1 MAITKTLG
9 GERLGTGKKMQ
20 VRMHNF
26 ERSSHNLS
34 REWKSSMN
42 VGTLVPCFN
51 EVGLPGD
58 SFDIDIESLV
68 KTQPTSGPLFGS
80 FKMQIDMFACPI
92 RLYNGALH
100 NNALGVGLKM
110 SEIEFPKIKFNAYLG
125 EVYFNSSSLNAY
137 LGLRGIESSRY
148 GLTKNGIRHIA
159 YYDIFKNYYSNKQE
173 KNAYYI
179 GNKTHDGN
187 VSLKSIVFTSS
198 DGKESVYKWLSESK
212 EYNIT
217 NGTEF
222 MWLYCDSIRLVF
234 SAPVER
240 PLFNTKLNN
249 AVFNVAGKGNTDNYT
264 FVTLPADDKIVG
276 YDGNYCTFSGWG
288 TNTITIKGNVPFW
301 GVRAYLEKFKVGSLY
316 NYSNNCG
323 VYSLSSEDGKTIQYE
338 LNEIDLKQFPLSNI
352 DDMRELILSAGKKS
366 VVTAIDS
373 PAPYNVNSKIIAV
386 PRVDAQVSY
395 EQAQWKFKQYGLC
408 VKTYLSD
415 IFNNWLDSETI
426 TGDNGI
432 AAVTAVNTSSGSF
445 TIDSLILANKVYN
458 MLNRIAVSGGSY
470 EDWQEVVYGETVN
483 FRAESPI
490 YLGGMAREI
499 YFDEVVS
506 TADSSAEGND
516 VPLGSMAGK
525 GVQSEKRGGKV
536 SFRINE
542 PSIIMGI
549 VSLTPRID
557 YSQGN
562 DWFVNL
568 EDLDELHKPNLDGIG
583 FQDLMASQMFFSD
596 VRAIGKQPAWINYM
610 TSYNQNYG
618 DFASGESLEHMV
630 LNRNYGESNENYS
643 NIGDVTTYIDPRKY
657 NYIFADSSLSAEN
670 FWVQIAFNV
679 VGRRKMSAK
688 IMPNL

>member
-1 MAITKTLG
+1 MSITKTLG

-58 SFDIDIESLV
+58 SFDIDIETLV

-100 NNALGVGLKM
+100 NNTLGVGLKM
-110 SEIEFPKIKFNAYLG
+110 SEIEMPKIKFRGMQGGMAYR
-125 EVYFNSSSLNAY
+125 FNPSSLNAY
-137 LGLRGIESSRY
+137 LGLRG
-148 GLTKNGIRHIA
+148 TKKSNTDFTYNGIRHIA

-173 KNAYYI
+173 KNAYVI
-179 GNKTHDGN
+179 STELIPGQAVINKVNFWHEDGSASTWAWN
-187 VSLKSIVFTSS
+187 NTKKQYENTNSKLFTWGYCTGFTLYLSQAVKKPVYDIDVETVFPALDPDAQT
-198 DGKESVYKWLSESK
+198 DY
-212 EYNIT
+212 
-217 NGTEF
+217 
-222 MWLYCDSIRLVF
+222 IRLI
-234 SAPVER
+234 
-240 PLFNTKLNN
+240 
-249 AVFNVAGKGNTDNYT
+249 
-264 FVTLPADDKIVG
+264 LPTADKITDK
-276 YDGNYCTFSGWG
+276 DGNYCEISGWG
-288 TNTITIKGNVPFW
+288 TDIIEFKGNVPYF
-301 GVRAYLEKFKVGSLY
+301 GIRAYLYKYINKKPYIYLT
-316 NYSNNCG
+316 NCG
-323 VYSLSSEDGKTIQYE
+323 IESREGVIGSFPAYDISDV
-338 LNEIDLKQFPLSNI
+338 DLKPFLLSNI
-352 DDMRELILSAGKKS
+352 DDMREDILASGKRPAIIDDYSPEPYGINSLIRITPNTEGGPS
-366 VVTAIDS
+366 IYMQNQD
-373 PAPYNVNSKIIAV
+373 
-386 PRVDAQVSY
+386 
-395 EQAQWKFKQYGLC
+395 KFKQLGLC

-432 AAVTAVNTSSGSF
+432 AAVTAVDTSSGSF

-470 EDWQEVVYGETVN
+470 DDWQEVVYGETQN

-499 YFDEVVS
+499 YFDEIVS
-506 TADSSAEGND
+506 TADSSAEGTD
-516 VPLGSMAGK
+516 VPLGSLAGK
-525 GVQSEKRGGKV
+525 GIQSEKRGGKV
-536 SFRINE
+536 SFRVNE

-562 DWFVNL
+562 DWFMTIG
-568 EDLDELHKPNLDGIG
+568 DLDELHKPNLDGIG
-583 FQDLMASQMFFSD
+583 FQDLMASNMYYAD
-596 VRAIGKQPAWINYM
+596 DLAVGKQPAWINYM

-618 DFASGESLEHMV
+618 DFATGGSLEHMV
-630 LNRNYGESNENYS
+630 LNRNY
-643 NIGDVTTYIDPRKY
+643 NISDADHIKDVTTYIDPRKY
-657 NYIFADSSLSAEN
+657 NYIFADSSLDAEN

-679 VGRRKMSAK
+679 IGRRKMSAK

>member
-1 MAITKTLG
+1 MSITKTLG

-58 SFDIDIESLV
+58 SFDIDIETLV

-80 FKMQIDMFACPI
+80 FKMQIDMFACPL

-110 SEIEFPKIKFNAYLG
+110 SEIELPKIAFNPTNYPLKFNA
-125 EVYFNSSSLNAY
+125 SSLNTY
-137 LGLRGIESSRY
+137 LGLRG
-148 GLTKNGIRHIA
+148 TKGGRTQYTYNGVRHIA

-179 GNKTHDGN
+179 AQKTHSELTDLLG
-187 VSLKSIVFTSS
+187 VKFTSS
-198 DGKESVYKWLSESK
+198 KGEESVYKWLPDSSK
-212 EYNIT
+212 YDVI
-217 NGTEF
+217 NGTKF
-222 MWLYCDSIRLVF
+222 AWLYCETIQFIFAS
-234 SAPVER
+234 PVER
-240 PLFNTKLNN
+240 PINDSELNN
-249 AVFNVAGKGNTDNYT
+249 AVLDVAGNGSAHDYT
-264 FVTLPADDKIVG
+264 QIVLPSADKIVG
-276 YDGNYCTFSGWG
+276 YDGNYCEISGWG
-288 TNTITIKGNVPFW
+288 TTKITIRGNVPYW
-301 GVRAYLEKFKVGSLY
+301 GVRAYLEKYRVGQLY
-316 NYSNNCG
+316 NYAGNCG
-323 VYSLSSEDGKTIQYE
+323 VYSRGSSIGETFIYDLKD
-338 LNEIDLKQFPLSNI
+338 IDLKPFPLSNI
-352 DDMRELILSAGKKS
+352 DSMREEILYEGKQS
-366 VVTAIDS
+366 TVLSIDS
-373 PAPYNVNSKIIAV
+373 YEPYKINSLISVGYDPITHQEYQK
-386 PRVDAQVSY
+386 QN
-395 EQAQWKFKQYGLC
+395 EFKQLGLC

-426 TGDNGI
+426 IGTNGI
-432 AAVTAVNTSSGSF
+432 AAVTAVDTSSGSF

-458 MLNRIAVSGGSY
+458 MLNRIAVSGGTY
-470 EDWQEVVYGETVN
+470 DDWQEVVYGETLN

-490 YLGGMAREI
+490 YLGGMSREI

-506 TADSSAEGND
+506 TADSSAEGQE

-525 GVQSEKRGGKV
+525 GVQSDKRGGKV

-562 DWFVNL
+562 DWFMDLVNI
-568 EDLDELHKPNLDGIG
+568 DELHKPNLDGIG
-583 FQDLMASQMFFSD
+583 FQDLMASGMYFGD
-596 VRAIGKQPAWINYM
+596 NKAVGKQPAWINYM
-610 TSYNQNYG
+610 TSYNQNFG
-618 DFASGESLEHMV
+618 DFAAGESLEHMV
-630 LNRNYGESNENYS
+630 LNRNYNISDSNHVT
-643 NIGDVTTYIDPRKY
+643 DVTTYIDPRKY